1 MKKTPLKQTGRIGKI
16 NQKANR
22 KIARMWLDK
31 GIDFC
36 EACAVLDEMGL
47 LGWQCLQASSNSHR
61 HGRVWY
67 RGKPELLWNIKQVIR
82 ACMKAH
88 DFIDNNPVIRE
99 EVFEILRGEE

>member
-1 MKKTPLKQTGRIGKI
+1 MKRTPLKQVGKI

-36 EACAVLDEMGL
+36 EACTVLNEMGL

-99 EVFEILRGEE
+99 EVFLRLRGKE